1 MKTLKEKMRA
11 CELVCGMH
19 ITLADPSITELCG
32 RMGYD
37 YLWIDTEHSPM
48 DYQTVLHHLI
58 AASSAGCDAI
68 VRIPW
73 NDAVMA
79 KRVLEMG
86 PAGIIFPMVCSA
98 AELDRAMKST
108 LYPPLGNRGFGPQR
122 AVGYGLEDA
131 AAYVKEKSLEMVRI
145 VQIETQDTV
154 DNQLDE
160 MLENP
165 WVDCFMLG
173 PCDLSASI
181 GRLPDTACKESLAL
195 QDRAIRKIRAAGKS
209 AGTSIVTEDPEVIRS
224 WWNRGVNVI
233 TCGTEVSAII
243 SGCLR
248 TLSMLRSVNGS
259 GPRAVP
265 QPGAAV

>member
-19 ITLADPSITELCG
+19 ITTADSSITELCG
-32 RMGYD
+32 RIGYD

-58 AASSAGCDAI
+58 AAAAAGCDAI
-68 VRIPW
+68 VRVPW

-86 PAGIIFPMVCSA
+86 PAGILFPMVCSVE
-98 AELDRAMKST
+98 ELDRAMKST

-122 AVGYGLEDA
+122 AIGYGLDDA
-131 AAYVKEKSLEMVRI
+131 TVYVKEKSLDMVRI
-145 VQIETQDTV
+145 AQIEAQYTV
-154 DNQLDE
+154 DNELDK
-160 MLENP
+160 MVENP

-181 GRLPDTACKESLAL
+181 GRLPDTACKESIAL
-195 QDRAIRKIRAAGKS
+195 QDRAIRKIRDAGKS
-209 AGTSIVTEDPEVIRS
+209 AGTSIVTEDPKIIRS
-224 WWNRGVNVI
+224 WYDRGVNVI

-243 SGCLR
+243 SGAVR
-248 TLSMLRSVNGS
+248 TLGMLRGADGS
-259 GPRAVP
+259 NSGAAKL
-265 QPGAAV
+265 PGAAI